1 MKYHSIYIT
10 TQDEKEARQIGKTLV
25 EEKLAACVNIHP
37 IKSIYRWEGQIQE
50 DDEMALFVK
59 TKAELADEVIQR
71 VKELHSYEV
80 PCIVSLLIENGYPAF
95 LKWIEES
102 TK

>member
-1 MKYHSIYIT
+1 MQYHSIYIT

-50 DDEMALFVK
+50 DDETALFVK

-80 PCIVSLLIENGYPAF
+80 PCIVCLPIEKGHPAF

>member
-1 MKYHSIYIT
+1 MQYHSIYIT
-10 TQDEKEARQIGKTLV
+10 TNDEEEAKQIGKTLV

-37 IKSIYRWEGQIQE
+37 IKSLYRWEGQIQE
-50 DDEMALFVK
+50 DDETALFVK
-59 TKAELADEVIQR
+59 TQAELADEVIQR

-80 PCIVSLLIENGYPAF
+80 PCIVCLLIENSHPAF

>member
-1 MKYHSIYIT
+1 MPYCSLYIT
-10 TQDEKEARQIGKTLV
+10 TKDEDEARKIGRALV

-37 IKSIYRWEGQIQE
+37 IQSIYRWEGVIE
-50 DDEMALFVK
+50 EEGETAMLIK
-59 TKAELADEVIQR
+59 TRAELADRVIER

-80 PCIVSLLIENGYPAF
+80 PCIVSLPIDKGNPDY